1 MPNLAKTHAKFQLV
15 APFGLTGDQ
24 PQAVEKLVRG
34 FEADLKR
41 QVLLGVT
48 GSGKTF
54 TVANVIQR
62 LGRPTLVLSPNKTL
76 AAQLWAEF
84 KQFFPNNAVEYFV
97 SYYDYY
103 QPEAYI
109 PQTDT
114 YIEKDSSRNDE
125 IDRLRNSA
133 TRALITRRDVIVVA
147 SVSCIYG
154 IGSPEDYLGVS
165 LTLKKGASIRRE
177 LVIRK
182 LVDLQ
187 HERGDYDFARS
198 SFRVRG
204 DIIDVWPAYEEKAL
218 RIEFFGDTIDE
229 IVEFDPLTGEILD
242 RKEEITIFPT
252 THYVTPEEKLKRA
265 LVSIQEELEQR
276 VKEFEKAGRLLEAQ
290 RLKQR
295 TLYDLELLAETGT
308 CPGVE
313 NYSRHLTGRKPGQE
327 PYTLMD
333 FLPEDALVVVDE
345 SHIAVPQLA
354 GMYGGDHSRKVS
366 LVEYGFRLPSAFDN
380 RPLKF
385 SEWENKVNQ
394 VLFVSAT
401 PGPYEERVADQIVEQ
416 LIRPTGLLDPTVEVR
431 PTQGQVD
438 DLINEVKKEAKQG
451 RRSLV
456 TTLTKRFAEDLA
468 EYLQEAELKVTYI
481 HSDIDTLDRV
491 RILRD
496 LRLGNY
502 DTIVGINLLREGL
515 DLPEVSLV
523 VILDADKE
531 GYLRSYRSF
540 IQIMG
545 RAARNVYGR
554 VIMYADKM
562 TESME
567 KAIRETERRRKIQME
582 YNEQHGIVPTTIEK
596 AVYTLQERTESVKK
610 EARELVE
617 SIGLPYDDIRTVIK
631 DLEREM
637 KRAAKELDFERA
649 ALLRDRI
656 FELRNYELQDRQHQI
671 KKSKRGGNRR

>member
-1 MPNLAKTHAKFQLV
+1 MPNLAKTRAKFQLV

-34 FEADLKR
+34 FEAGLKR

-671 KKSKRGGNRR
+671 KKSKR